1 MIRAALACLVVGVLL
16 MVVVDLIWLGVP
28 LLFAFIVL
36 GVFAIADPAFLL
48 RRGSSARRR
57 GARRGRRAPCR

>member
-1 MIRAALACLVVGVLL
+1 MIRAALACLVVGILL

-36 GVFAIADPAFLL
+36 GIFAIADPEFLATGGEAHAEADQ
-48 RRGSSARRR
+48 RGP
-57 GARRGRRAPCR
+57 G

>member
-1 MIRAALACLVVGVLL
+1 VIRAAFACLVVGILL

-36 GVFAIADPAFLL
+36 GVFAIADPAFLSDEEL
-48 RRGSSARRR
+48 TP
-57 GARRGRRAPCR
+57 GREAHAEAD

>member
-1 MIRAALACLVVGVLL
+1 MIVRAALACLVVGILL

-36 GVFAIADPAFLL
+36 GVFAVADPAFLDD
-48 RRGSSARRR
+48 
-57 GARRGRRAPCR
+57 

>member
-1 MIRAALACLVVGVLL
+1 MIRAALACLVVGVVL

-36 GVFAIADPAFLL
+36 GVFAVADPRFLTA
-48 RRGSSARRR
+48 GQMST
-57 GARRGRRAPCR
+57 GADDGE

>member
-1 MIRAALACLVVGVLL
+1 MIRAAFACLVVGILL

-36 GVFAIADPAFLL
+36 GVFAIADPAFLSDG
-48 RRGSSARRR
+48 GSNAQQR
-57 GARRGRRAPCR
+57 GARRGRLARCR

>member
-1 MIRAALACLVVGVLL
+1 MIRAALACLVVGVVL

-36 GVFAIADPAFLL
+36 GVFAVASPEFLDEEIK
-48 RRGSSARRR
+48 S
-57 GARRGRRAPCR
+57 